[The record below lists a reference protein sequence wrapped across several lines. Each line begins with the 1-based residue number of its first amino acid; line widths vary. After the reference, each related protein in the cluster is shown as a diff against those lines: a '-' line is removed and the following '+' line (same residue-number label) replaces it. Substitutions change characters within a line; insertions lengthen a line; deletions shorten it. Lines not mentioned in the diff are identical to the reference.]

1 MTQKHFI
8 LTIGRRIGAGGLA
21 VAHILSEQLGVK
33 MYDKELLTEAAKA
46 CGLSPEVFAPSD
58 EKPRKRGL
66 LSLLTGGVLSPLTE
80 SMANR
85 SYLGDDNLFAL
96 QSEVMR
102 RIASEG
108 SCIFV
113 GRCADYVLRDD
124 PGIFNVFVTAPMEE
138 RVARVAADKN
148 IEVAAARRMVEQA
161 ERSRADYY
169 NYFTFKRWGDSAS
182 YDLCVDSSTAGGF
195 EQTAEIILYVMRQRG
210 LID

>member
-1 MTQKHFI
+1 MTQKRFI

-21 VAHILSEQLGVK
+21 VAHILSEELGVK
-33 MYDKELLTEAAKA
+33 MYDKELLVEAAKA
-46 CGLSPEVFAPSD
+46 SGLAPEVFAPSD
-58 EKPRKRGL
+58 ERPRKRGL
-66 LSLLTGGVLSPLTE
+66 SALLSGSAISHLTE
-80 SMANR
+80 SMASR

-113 GRCADYVLRDD
+113 GRCADYVLRDE
-124 PGIFNVFVTAPMEE
+124 PGIFNVFVTAPLEE
-138 RVARVAADKN
+138 RVARVAADKG
-148 IEVAAARRMVEQA
+148 IDPAAARRMVEQA

-169 NYFTFKRWGDSAS
+169 NYFSFKRWGDSAS
-182 YDLCVDSSTAGGF
+182 YDLCLDSSTAGGF
-195 EQTAEIILYVMRQRG
+195 EQTAEIILFAMRQRG